1 MIGKLAI
8 SGLER
13 TSGVY
18 SRENL
23 LTVYFQS
30 GTFKFDALTSGP
42 YVNASSSS
50 CNLGLRQV
58 WIASVS
64 DQMELIDQHIVSVWL
79 LTSGTV
85 QFQSRRYSNAGLDRH
100 NTYTDLFGP
109 LGIENIRPGFFFSVC
124 TEIGLILTLC
134 IPLSSYGIPTKIS
147 CAALPWIGHV
157 AFAVTYA
164 PLFAKTYRISI
175 IFNNPKM
182 RKVSMTDKAV
192 AKLAGLILLLFI
204 ILLTTW
210 SLAGLPT
217 VQADYFSDGVRYEQ
231 CHNPTPWFSWIFILL
246 EALLLSW
253 GSLLCYRVHEI
264 DGEFAYL
271 NESKSIGMSIY
282 NAVFFGI
289 LLMLLSTVLDV
300 QPNMYYVIASII
312 LILNAVFASFVLHV
326 RTLMNTNEPS
336 SKVAISNSAAKYNS
350 TGGTSSPK

>member
-1 MIGKLAI
+1 
-8 SGLER
+8 
-13 TSGVY
+13 
-18 SRENL
+18 
-23 LTVYFQS
+23 
-30 GTFKFDALTSGP
+30 
-42 YVNASSSS
+42 
-50 CNLGLRQV
+50 
-58 WIASVS
+58 
-64 DQMELIDQHIVSVWL
+64 
-79 LTSGTV
+79 
-85 QFQSRRYSNAGLDRH
+85 
-100 NTYTDLFGP
+100 
-109 LGIENIRPGFFFSVC
+109 
-124 TEIGLILTLC
+124 
-134 IPLSSYGIPTKIS
+134 
-147 CAALPWIGHV
+147 
-157 AFAVTYA
+157 
-164 PLFAKTYRISI
+164 
-175 IFNNPKM
+175 
-182 RKVSMTDKAV
+182 MTDKAV